1 MNLKDFDALVGRQ
14 LETMDKLLDL
24 QGEIERCQEL
34 KEQLNN
40 LPGEAC
46 GEIQEEIEIMK
57 EELQSIQKVFQ
68 KQTEEVIRSYQIK
81 EPLHK

>member
-1 MNLKDFDALVGRQ
+1 MNLKEFDALVGRQ

-40 LPGEAC
+40 LPGEAS
-46 GEIQEEIEIMK
+46 GDIQAEIEIMK

-68 KQTEEVIRSYQIK
+68 KQTEEVIRSYQIR

>member
-1 MNLKDFDALVGRQ
+1 MKEFDALVGRQ

-34 KEQLNN
+34 KEQLSN

-46 GEIQEEIEIMK
+46 GDIQMEIEIMK

-68 KQTEEVIRSYQIK
+68 KQTEEVIRSYQIR

>member
-1 MNLKDFDALVGRQ
+1 MKEFDALVGRQ

-40 LPGEAC
+40 LPGEAS
-46 GEIQEEIEIMK
+46 GDIQAEIEIMK

-68 KQTEEVIRSYQIK
+68 KQTEEVIRSYQIR